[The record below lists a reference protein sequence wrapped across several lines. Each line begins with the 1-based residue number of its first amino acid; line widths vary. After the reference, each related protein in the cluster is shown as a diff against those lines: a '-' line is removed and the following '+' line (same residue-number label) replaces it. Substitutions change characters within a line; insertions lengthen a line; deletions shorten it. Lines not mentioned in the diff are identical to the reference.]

1 MFLLVGLGNPGN
13 EYVDTR
19 HNVGFM
25 ALDNIVERYNFSNYN
40 KKYDAFVATGNI
52 AGEKV
57 IAVKPQT
64 FGQASRISG
73 VSPSDISALMIY
85 LLKT

>member
-1 MFLLVGLGNPGN
+1 LLEIKKQSANENLKIKKNTNYSSFKGISIEGREKLG
-13 EYVDTR
+13 
-19 HNVGFM
+19 
-25 ALDNIVERYNFSNYN
+25 
-40 KKYDAFVATGNI
+40 
-52 AGEKV
+52 
-57 IAVKPQT
+57 AVKPQT

>member
-1 MFLLVGLGNPGN
+1 MLEIKKQSANENLKIKKDTDYSSFKSISIEGREKLG
-13 EYVDTR
+13 T
-19 HNVGFM
+19 
-25 ALDNIVERYNFSNYN
+25 
-40 KKYDAFVATGNI
+40 
-52 AGEKV
+52 
-57 IAVKPQT
+57 VKPQT